1 MPYYN
6 YYIYLI
12 VNLSKIYYYIY
23 YFTKNISIKISKNVK
38 IQRFKKKKLEKSF

>member
-23 YFTKNISIKISKNVK
+23 FFTKNITIKN
-38 IQRFKKKKLEKSF
+38 FKKCKNTKV